1 MQPAMTFKQK
11 NELSLVILIITMYL
25 FFLTDIVNALGNTTI
40 AAGIGL

>member
-1 MQPAMTFKQK
+1 MTIFEQQVEFSPA
-11 NELSLVILIITMYL
+11 ILIVTMYL